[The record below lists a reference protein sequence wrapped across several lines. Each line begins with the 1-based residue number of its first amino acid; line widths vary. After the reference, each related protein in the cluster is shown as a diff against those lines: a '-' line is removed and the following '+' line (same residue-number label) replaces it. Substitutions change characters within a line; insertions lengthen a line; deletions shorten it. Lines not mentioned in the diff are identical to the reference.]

1 MILKDN
7 ENNDKTE
14 LSFRPIAD
22 PREGI
27 YSKMDKKDIVITV
40 LLYIILFAIIGYN
53 LFV

>member
-7 ENNDKTE
+7 ENKDKTE

-27 YSKMDKKDIVITV
+27 YSHMDKKDIVITIA
-40 LLYIILFAIIGYN
+40 LYVILFAIIGYN